1 MNRPTTFHETR
12 FERLARTRR
21 APQLKVAQ
29 PERRRPLNA
38 HEIMA
43 KLPADPDRLYR
54 DEPALGPWLV
64 IIACYVAGWFLLRWL
79 ASAYSPVAVVLGG
92 MAIILLLGMWIGE
105 RYRNNLLDARVRPH

>member
-29 PERRRPLNA
+29 PERRRALNA

-43 KLPADPDRLYR
+43 KLPVDPDRLYR
-54 DEPALGPWLV
+54 DESALGPWLV
-64 IIACYVAGWFLLRWL
+64 ILACYVAGWFFLRWI
-79 ASAYSPVAVVLGG
+79 ASVFPPVAVW
-92 MAIILLLGMWIGE
+92 LGMMVIVALLWLWVRE
-105 RYRNNLLDARVRPH
+105 RYYNNLLDARVRPH